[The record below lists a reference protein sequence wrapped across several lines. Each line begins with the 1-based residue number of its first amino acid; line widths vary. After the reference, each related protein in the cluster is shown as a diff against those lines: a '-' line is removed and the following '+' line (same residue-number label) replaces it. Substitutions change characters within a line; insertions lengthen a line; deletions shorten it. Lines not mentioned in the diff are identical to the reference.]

1 MLSNNPIGFVN
12 QGLYCV
18 HDENLYL
25 DRNISLAIPWDK
37 NFYSISSYFFFNSRE
52 KVLNYLKHILRR
64 KSLNNIHSFLGKL
77 TISRGKNCCIFESKI
92 VEQSLSYQ
100 QK

>member
-18 HDENLYL
+18 RDENLYL

-37 NFYSISSYFFFNSRE
+37 NFYSISSYIFFIQKK
-52 KVLNYLKHILRR
+52 KVLNYLKDILRR
-64 KSLNNIHSFLGKL
+64 KSLNKNHSFLEKL
-77 TISRGKNCCIFESKI
+77 TLSRGKK
-92 VEQSLSYQ
+92 
-100 QK
+100 